1 MDLLYSTGNFTQY
14 SVITYL
20 GKEFEKQW
28 RYIYI
33 YTYIYICIYI
43 YCFAVHLKLT
53 LHKSTILQ
61 CKIKIKL
68 KNLLVVKEHRA
79 EIKSRI

>member
-20 GKEFEKQW
+20 GKVFKKQW
-28 RYIYI
+28 IYIYI
-33 YTYIYICIYI
+33 NIN
-43 YCFAVHLKLT
+43 CFAVHLKLT
-53 LHKSTILQ
+53 LYKSTILQ

-68 KNLLVVKEHRA
+68 KNLLVVKEHKT

>member
-1 MDLLYSTGNFTQY
+1 M
-14 SVITYL
+14 
-20 GKEFEKQW
+20 
-28 RYIYI
+28 
-33 YTYIYICIYI
+33 
-43 YCFAVHLKLT
+43 KLT